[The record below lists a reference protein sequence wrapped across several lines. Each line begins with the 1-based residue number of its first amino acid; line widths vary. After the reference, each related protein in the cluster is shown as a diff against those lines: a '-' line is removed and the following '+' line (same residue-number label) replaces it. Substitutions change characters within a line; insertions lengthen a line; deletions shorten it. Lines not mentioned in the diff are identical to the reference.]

1 MADSGITKKA
11 LAGAL
16 KKLMEEMPFSK
27 ISVGD
32 ICERCDMNRKSFY
45 YHFKD
50 KYDLVNWVFDIEFME
65 VVGETEC
72 LRGWEFFR
80 KLCEYL
86 YDHHDFYRRALK
98 IDGQNTFREHFRE
111 ILHAFSSAE
120 LQKIFFDETVDDFYI
135 HFITD
140 GFVCAMERWI
150 TERNCVSPDVFL
162 LKIETIMK
170 KIAVRVYSRIEENSE
185 NSL

>member
-50 KYDLVNWVFDIEFME
+50 KYDLVNWIFDTEFME

-72 LRGWEFFR
+72 LRGWDYLDR
-80 KLCEYL
+80 LCSYL
-86 YDHHDFYRRALK
+86 YENHDFYRRALK

-111 ILHAFSSAE
+111 ILGAIIAAE
-120 LQKIFFDETVDDFYI
+120 LKKIYVDEVVEPFHV
-135 HFITD
+135 HFLTD
-140 GFVCAMERWI
+140 GFVCALERWI
-150 TERNCVSPDVFL
+150 MERECSTPQQFMGQIQSVIAKIAARVYNEIEERNNP
-162 LKIETIMK
+162 
-170 KIAVRVYSRIEENSE
+170 
-185 NSL
+185 

>member
-50 KYDLVNWVFDIEFME
+50 KYDLVNWVFDTEFME
-65 VVGETEC
+65 FLGETSE
-72 LRGWEFFR
+72 LEGWDFFV
-80 KLCEYL
+80 KLHEYL
-86 YDHHDFYRRALK
+86 YAHHDFYRRALK
-98 IDGQNTFREHFRE
+98 IDGQNAFREHFRV
-111 ILHAFSSAE
+111 ILEKLVSSALARLGNTE
-120 LQKIFFDETVDDFYI
+120 AADPFQTQ
-135 HFITD
+135 FITD
-140 GFVCAMERWI
+140 GFVCALERWI
-150 TERNCVSPDVFL
+150 MEQDCVPPDQFSEQVVSAL
-162 LKIETIMK
+162 RTMAIQIYTKLEIENK
-170 KIAVRVYSRIEENSE
+170 Q
-185 NSL
+185 

>member
-1 MADSGITKKA
+1 
-11 LAGAL
+11 
-16 KKLMEEMPFSK
+16 MPFSK

-72 LRGWEFFR
+72 LRGWDCFGR
-80 KLCEYL
+80 LCGYL
-86 YDHHDFYRRALK
+86 YDNHDFYRRALK

-111 ILHAFSSAE
+111 ILGRIIAAE
-120 LQKIFFDETVDDFYI
+120 LADIYTDEVVEPF
-135 HFITD
+135 HVNFLTD
-140 GFVCAMERWI
+140 GFVCALERWI
-150 TERNCVSPDVFL
+150 LDRGCIPPEQFL
-162 LKIETIMK
+162 GQIQSVII
-170 KIAVRVYSRIEENSE
+170 KIAARVHDRLDEDGDKR
-185 NSL
+185 